1 MGALWGAL
9 IEALMKTLIAL
20 LSMFLLPF
28 TQTQAAQSVYQSP
41 ADFVT
46 LALGNQSKGQD
57 QAKAKVFWFSAE
69 QRQVI
74 EDILAHD
81 FRPLRTRYWQQGDD
95 TVWILEEIGKEAPI
109 TVGIQVRHGQIY
121 RTKVLIYR
129 ESRGDEVRHD
139 FFTDQFKSATLTKDK
154 QLDKHIDGITGATL
168 SVRAL
173 TKLARIALY
182 LDRQL
187 SLQHGLQQHS
197 EPR

>member
-1 MGALWGAL
+1 
-9 IEALMKTLIAL
+9 MKTLIAL
-20 LSMFLLPF
+20 LSLFLLPF
-28 TQTQAAQSVYQSP
+28 AQTQAAQSVYQSP

-46 LALGNQSKGQD
+46 QALGAQGKGQD

-69 QRQVI
+69 QRLAI
-74 EDILAHD
+74 EEILAHD

>member
-1 MGALWGAL
+1 
-9 IEALMKTLIAL
+9 MKTLIAL
-20 LSMFLLPF
+20 LSLFLLSL

-46 LALGNQSKGQD
+46 LALGNQSKSKGQD

-69 QRQVI
+69 QRLAI
-74 EDILAHD
+74 EEILAHD

-187 SLQHGLQQHS
+187 SLQHGQQQHS

>member
-1 MGALWGAL
+1 
-9 IEALMKTLIAL
+9 MKTLIAL
-20 LSMFLLPF
+20 LSLFLLPF
-28 TQTQAAQSVYQSP
+28 IQTQAAQSVYQSP

-46 LALGNQSKGQD
+46 QALGSQGKSKGKGQD
-57 QAKAKVFWFSAE
+57 QAKAKVFWFNAE

-74 EDILAHD
+74 EEILAHD

>member
-1 MGALWGAL
+1 
-9 IEALMKTLIAL
+9 MKTLIAL
-20 LSMFLLPF
+20 LSLFLLPF

-46 LALGNQSKGQD
+46 QALGNQGKG

-74 EDILAHD
+74 EEILTHD

-139 FFTDQFKSATLTKDK
+139 FFTNQFKSATLTKDK

-187 SLQHGLQQHS
+187 SLQHDLQQHS
-197 EPR
+197 LQQNSEPR

>member
-20 LSMFLLPF
+20 LSLFLLPF

-46 LALGNQSKGQD
+46 QALGDQSKG
-57 QAKAKVFWFSAE
+57 QAKAKVFWFNAE

-74 EDILAHD
+74 EEILAHD

-187 SLQHGLQQHS
+187 SLQHGQQQHS

>member
-1 MGALWGAL
+1 
-9 IEALMKTLIAL
+9 MKTLIAL
-20 LSMFLLPF
+20 LSLFLLPL

-46 LALGNQSKGQD
+46 QALGDQSKG
-57 QAKAKVFWFSAE
+57 QAKAKVFWFNAE

>member
-1 MGALWGAL
+1 
-9 IEALMKTLIAL
+9 MKTLIAL
-20 LSMFLLPF
+20 LSLFLLPL

-46 LALGNQSKGQD
+46 QALGSQGKSKSKGKGQD

-74 EDILAHD
+74 EEILAHD

-109 TVGIQVRHGQIY
+109 TVGIHVRHGQIY

-187 SLQHGLQQHS
+187 SLQLSLQNTVS
-197 EPR
+197 PDDT

>member
-1 MGALWGAL
+1 
-9 IEALMKTLIAL
+9 MKTLIAL
-20 LSMFLLPF
+20 LSFFLLPF

-46 LALGNQSKGQD
+46 QALGSQGKSKGKG
-57 QAKAKVFWFSAE
+57 QAKAKVFWFNAE

-74 EDILAHD
+74 EEILAHD

-182 LDRQL
+182 LDQQL

-197 EPR
+197 LQQNSEPR

>member
-1 MGALWGAL
+1 
-9 IEALMKTLIAL
+9 MKTLIAL
-20 LSMFLLPF
+20 LSLFLLPF
-28 TQTQAAQSVYQSP
+28 AQTLAAQSVYQSP
-41 ADFVT
+41 ADFIT
-46 LALGNQSKGQD
+46 QALGSQGKGKGKG
-57 QAKAKVFWFSAE
+57 KAKVFWFSAE
-69 QRQVI
+69 QRLVI
-74 EDILAHD
+74 EEILAHD

-109 TVGIQVRHGQIY
+109 TVGIQVRHRQIY

-182 LDRQL
+182 LDQQL
-187 SLQHGLQQHS
+187 SLQQHSLQQNS

>member
-1 MGALWGAL
+1 
-9 IEALMKTLIAL
+9 MKTLIAL
-20 LSMFLLPF
+20 LSLFLLPF

-46 LALGNQSKGQD
+46 LALGNQSKGKGQD
-57 QAKAKVFWFSAE
+57 QAKARVFWFSAE

-187 SLQHGLQQHS
+187 SLQHGQQQHS